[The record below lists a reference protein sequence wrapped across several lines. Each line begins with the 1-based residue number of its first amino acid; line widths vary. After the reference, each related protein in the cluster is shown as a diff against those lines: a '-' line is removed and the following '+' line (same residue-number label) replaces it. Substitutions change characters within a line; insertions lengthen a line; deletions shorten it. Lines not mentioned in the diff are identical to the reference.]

1 MLLEHHLIL
10 DLHLFDVFWCFF
22 FVDGSWVVGVSVRFF
37 WSKIQQLPVRGQE
50 WGAQYPGRCP
60 ARKAGDTAWK
70 DHVRWTGASCWFAA
84 VKAVLAEIW
93 NQLIANLILVTFR
106 FEMTCFCFIVF
117 VSWFLFSY
125 CGSTCVCLY
134 IHIVSPRN
142 GELGTYDTISS
153 TKQWITWI
161 LQAMDPITSDHS
173 SSTNNS
179 THTTRAKN
187 IAHRCQ
193 KRRCRCKKHPSH
205 CSKNHPKIHLPRQQL
220 QKTLI
225 TWGKNTQL

>member
-1 MLLEHHLIL
+1 M
-10 DLHLFDVFWCFF
+10 
-22 FVDGSWVVGVSVRFF
+22 DGSWVVGVSLRFF
-37 WSKIQQLPVRGQE
+37 WSKIQQLPFRGQE

-179 THTTRAKN
+179 IFCWAFFKTTAGWLWDY
-187 IAHRCQ
+187 AC
-193 KRRCRCKKHPSH
+193 
-205 CSKNHPKIHLPRQQL
+205 
-220 QKTLI
+220 
-225 TWGKNTQL
+225 